1 MSFIF
6 QALKII
12 LMKTVLA
19 IITVLLI
26 AACEKSTIPDTT
38 PSCIKQAMT
47 DGQINGFAIGKIMS
61 YSYQGDTVF
70 LMEPPSLTADAPNLV
85 YDKKCNQICSVGGF
99 ISPNLTLCNGDIF
112 SNKAIFIK
120 TVWTK

>member
-1 MSFIF
+1 
-6 QALKII
+6 
-12 LMKTVLA
+12 MKTFLA

-47 DGQINGFAIGKIMS
+47 DGQIDGFAIGKIIS

-70 LMEPPSLTADAPNLV
+70 LMEPPSPTAALTNPI
-85 YDKKCNQICSVGGF
+85 YDKKCNLICHVGGF
-99 ISPNLTLCNGDIF
+99 MSPNLILCNGEIF
-112 SNKAIFIK
+112 SNSAVFIK